1 MGDCGAEGRVG
12 DRMDL
17 IQGVVS
23 DLRVDEAAREAVFR
37 LADHTVRF
45 KTRRTT
51 VLRDGDRLAVWV
63 RRRGDDWHA
72 AAYRNITRGVIGF
85 PPGLVARPV
94 IGLFAVGGGGYC
106 LEGLY
111 TGRIGPDLGAL
122 PFALA
127 LLAAGVALVTGLVLM
142 LDGARWS
149 ARIRAL

>member
-1 MGDCGAEGRVG
+1 
-12 DRMDL
+12 MDL
-17 IQGVVS
+17 IQGTVS
-23 DLRVDEAAREAVFR
+23 DLRVDQAAREAEFR
-37 LADHTVRF
+37 LADCTVHL
-45 KTRRTT
+45 KVRRDS
-51 VLRDGDRLAVWV
+51 VLRDGDHLAIWV
-63 RRRGDDWHA
+63 RRRGDTCRG
-72 AAYRNITRGVIGF
+72 AAYRNATRGVIGF
-85 PPGLVARPV
+85 RPGLVARPV
-94 IGLFAVGGGGYC
+94 IGLFAVGGGGFV